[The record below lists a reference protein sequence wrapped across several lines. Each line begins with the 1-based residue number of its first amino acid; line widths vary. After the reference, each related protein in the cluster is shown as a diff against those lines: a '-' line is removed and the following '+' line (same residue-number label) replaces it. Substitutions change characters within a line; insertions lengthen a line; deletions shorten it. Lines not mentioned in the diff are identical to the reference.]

1 MTYDEMKA
9 LQRGFPP
16 FITLGILDI
25 DFVHHYVQ
33 PIPEDNMAHIKQEV
47 PDNSYNGLSILE
59 MQGMNKF
66 KYMDS
71 LHKADAIS
79 DEYKRSNR
87 LLTELKETGQNSFI
101 NRRLSK

>member
-16 FITLGILDI
+16 FISFGSVNT

-33 PIPEDNMAHIKQEV
+33 PIPDDNMSHTKQEL
-47 PDNSYNGLSILE
+47 PDNTYNGLSIAE
-59 MQGMNKF
+59 MLGMNKF

-79 DEYKRSNR
+79 IEYNRSNR
-87 LLTELKETGQNSFI
+87 LFSELTETGQSSFI

>member
-16 FITLGILDI
+16 FISFGSLDT
-25 DFVHHYVQ
+25 DFVHNYVQ
-33 PIPEDNMAHIKQEV
+33 PIPDDNMAHIKQEV
-47 PDNSYNGLSILE
+47 PDNSYNGLSISE
-59 MQGMNKF
+59 MSGMNKF

-79 DEYKRSNR
+79 AEYNRSNR
-87 LLTELKETGQNSFI
+87 LLTELNETGQNSFI